1 MCVCVGE
8 RERELGFAGK
18 RKKSVGKCNKLVR
31 PVVKQGGQR
40 EGEGERVSERG
51 KRVVSILL

>member
-1 MCVCVGE
+1 MGE
-8 RERELGFAGK
+8 REGESGFAGK

-40 EGEGERVSERG
+40 ERER
-51 KRVVSILL
+51 